1 MIEAWKRWGYLVRE
15 EPKERREM
23 FRLSKSQK
31 SRDDSEFFL
40 LARLWEGVAQLG
52 VWRRGSEFIWGLVES
67 WVFWGHSEG
76 DVSQMTANF
85 MVRRSVWEEKETD
98 KDQLMD
104 MSELEGKYVWNK
116 SWRGQQQNPGDGSVY
131 TLLYKQ
137 TLDKPWKDKGGKE
150 TRTLLRT
157 TEWSSRTGAE
167 ERPLVIWSRKPVV
180 TFERRVLVE
189 LL

>member
-1 MIEAWKRWGYLVRE
+1 MR
-15 EPKERREM
+15 
-23 FRLSKSQK
+23 
-31 SRDDSEFFL
+31 
-40 LARLWEGVAQLG
+40 
-52 VWRRGSEFIWGLVES
+52 RRGTTRSLEKGQ
-67 WVFWGHSEG
+67 WVHLGTCWVLSFLGAFRRRCFT
-76 DVSQMTANF
+76 DDCANF

-116 SWRGQQQNPGDGSVY
+116 SWRGQQQNPGDGLVY